1 MKGAERPSAQV
12 LNRTTSNCSQHT
24 ISEVVDRT
32 GVCYRRRMTVPVESL
47 EQAIAELQ
55 RVDPGSLTGDEVQ
68 SMVVAVQ
75 RLRDRLAVVA
85 AGLLERWSQSGV
97 WASDGSK
104 SAAARLARETRS
116 STRTAH
122 AELRRARSLA
132 TMPATTAA
140 GAAGGVSLDQIDL
153 LANANTAA
161 RRDVFA
167 EHEHT
172 LIDTIAALR
181 YREAGRT
188 VRYWCQRADA
198 LLGIDDHT
206 ADEQH
211 AASTLHAST
220 TLDDMV
226 VINGVLDPVAGAIV
240 TGELDRLTDDLRL
253 ADLRD
258 GIERTAGQRR
268 AAALVEMAT
277 RSATMPADG
286 RRPKPLFTAL
296 VGDQKL
302 AQLCELANGTVITP
316 QHLAPFLTD
325 AMLETVL
332 FDGPSTVISVSKK
345 RTFTG
350 ALRRAIQVR
359 DRHCQHPAGCDVP
372 AQYCD
377 VDHTIAY
384 SHGGLT
390 SQGNGRIECQPHNRD
405 DTKHDHHA
413 TPLPE
418 RTLDRLD
425 EIRAIIRWRM
435 HRDHPDEM
443 RDTA

>member
-1 MKGAERPSAQV
+1 MSG
-12 LNRTTSNCSQHT
+12 
-24 ISEVVDRT
+24 
-32 GVCYRRRMTVPVESL
+32 PVNSL

-55 RVDPGSLTGDEVQ
+55 CVELGSLTGDELE

-75 RLRDRLAVVA
+75 GLRDRLTVVA
-85 AGLLERWSQSGV
+85 AGLLDRWSHSGV
-97 WASDGSK
+97 WALDGSK

-116 STRTAH
+116 SARTAH

-132 TMPATTAA
+132 SMPATATA
-140 GAAGGVSLDQIDL
+140 GRAGGVSLDQVDL
-153 LANANTAA
+153 LAAANTAA
-161 RRDVFA
+161 RRDVFV
-167 EHEHT
+167 EHEQT
-172 LIDTIAALR
+172 LIDTIADLR

-198 LLGIDDHT
+198 MLDIDDDT
-206 ADEQH
+206 AERQQT
-211 AASTLHAST
+211 ATTLHTST
-220 TLDDMV
+220 TFDDMV
-226 VINGVLDPVAGAIV
+226 VIDGTLDPVAGAIV
-240 TGELDRLTDDLRL
+240 TGELDRLTDELRL

-258 GIERTAGQRR
+258 GIERTPGQRR

-277 RSATMPADG
+277 RSATMPAGG

-296 VGDQKL
+296 VGNQKL
-302 AQLCELANGTVITP
+302 AELCELANGTVITP
-316 QHLAPFLTD
+316 KHLAPFLSD

-332 FDGPSTVISVSKK
+332 FDGPSTVISVSHK

-359 DRHCQHPAGCDVP
+359 DRHCQHPSGCDVP
-372 AQYCD
+372 AEYCD
-377 VDHTIAY
+377 VDHTVPY
-384 SHGGLT
+384 SQGGPT

-405 DTKHDHHA
+405 DTKHDHGA
-413 TPLPE
+413 VPLRE
-418 RTLDRLD
+418 RKLDRLD